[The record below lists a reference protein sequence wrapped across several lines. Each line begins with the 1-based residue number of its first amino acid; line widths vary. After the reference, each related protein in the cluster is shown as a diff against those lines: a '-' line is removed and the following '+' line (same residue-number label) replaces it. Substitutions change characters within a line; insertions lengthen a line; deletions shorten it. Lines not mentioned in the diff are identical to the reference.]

1 MFWLNATVL
10 GSQMISVKE
19 KGYINWKRKLQTRR
33 RQLMHGSISKRSLQF
48 LVLAAIALASPSRL
62 SAQSS
67 CGEYANV
74 TAWKG
79 TFTLLGQ
86 GSGVGA
92 DNNYTITYDSTV
104 TIPAVNLKRIE
115 PCVWSDIDS
124 PSSGPAS
131 LDVTGVG
138 TCGKQGGSD
147 SWEAKGTSNG
157 TSQGSSAMVLS
168 PALKPVF
175 GFSPA
180 VMMQNVTITQSG
192 CNGSNTSTADFFVSP
207 DFTALPAPT
216 VPLPASPAAMS
227 QTLNF
232 QGSNFFGIVVPYT
245 LTYQL
250 TPEQLEVVIDPVDY
264 DTFRPEANTETIPG
278 FGSGITINAKL
289 QYKDGTPRDTKAKK
303 FVFQLVN
310 VSHEPGVSMN
320 FPVTPIDPAPA
331 DLQFTPRKQRQPHD
345 FWPGTGSR

>member
-1 MFWLNATVL
+1 
-10 GSQMISVKE
+10 
-19 KGYINWKRKLQTRR
+19 
-33 RQLMHGSISKRSLQF
+33 MHGSISKRSLQF

-62 SAQSS
+62 SAQS

-79 TFTLLGQ
+79 TFTISGK

-92 DNNYTITYDSTV
+92 DNNYTITYNSTV
-104 TIPAVNLKRIE
+104 TIPAVNLKRIDT
-115 PCVWSDIDS
+115 CVWSDIDS

-157 TSQGSSAMVLS
+157 TSQGSSAMALS
-168 PALKPVF
+168 PAMKPVF
-175 GFSPA
+175 VFSPA

-207 DFTALPAPT
+207 DVTTFPAPT

-232 QGSNFFGIVVPYT
+232 QGSTFFGIFVPFT
-245 LTYQL
+245 
-250 TPEQLEVVIDPVDY
+250 
-264 DTFRPEANTETIPG
+264 
-278 FGSGITINAKL
+278 L
-289 QYKDGTPRDTKAKK
+289 QYDLVPVRPWVRVWMTGGTRAQGTANK
-303 FVFQLVN
+303 
-310 VSHEPGVSMN
+310 
-320 FPVTPIDPAPA
+320 PI
-331 DLQFTPRKQRQPHD
+331 KQ
-345 FWPGTGSR
+345 